1 MKIHFVTTNRGKF
14 LTAKATLGK
23 YSIEIIHEPVE
34 IPEIRAETVE
44 EVALDK
50 AMWAWQKLSKPLF
63 VIDAGLHIPSL
74 NGFPGPFSK
83 FALEKIGIEGML
95 RLTERKKTPA
105 YFIDALAYMDETLDK
120 PKLFT
125 AKIHGVLISEPRGE
139 AREYAWSDYFYI
151 FKPEGVE
158 KTLAE
163 MSENEYARWR
173 ENLHTATEA
182 FGKWLAKKANGQ
194 S

>member
-14 LTAKATLGK
+14 LTAKAALGK
-23 YSIEIIHEPVE
+23 YDIEVIHEPVE

-44 EVALDK
+44 EVAIDK
-50 AMWAWQKLSKPLF
+50 VIWAWQKLSKPLF

-83 FALEKIGIEGML
+83 FVLEKIGVEGML
-95 RLTERKKTPA
+95 RLTERKETPA
-105 YFIDALAYMDETLDK
+105 YFIDALAYMDERLSK

-151 FKPEGVE
+151 FKPQGEE

-163 MSENEYARWR
+163 MNKDEYAKWR
-173 ENLHTATEA
+173 ENLQTVTET
-182 FGKWLAKKANGQ
+182 FGERPAEKASGQ